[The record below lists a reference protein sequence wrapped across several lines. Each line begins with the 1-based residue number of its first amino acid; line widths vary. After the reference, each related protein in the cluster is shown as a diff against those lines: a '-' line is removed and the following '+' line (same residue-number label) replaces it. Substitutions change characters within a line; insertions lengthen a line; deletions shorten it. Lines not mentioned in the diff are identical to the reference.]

1 VRPQRH
7 EMKSAATCVGI
18 VSNPQG
24 ALPQCAQ
31 TAGEADP
38 ALSPFTTAGVIDE
51 LERIAA
57 NIYDDPRFFA
67 GYSSLERFVA
77 GWDLAR
83 EQSILVRLLPL
94 APGGG
99 YLIGVWAA
107 SSRFVSPR
115 GAPRGHRRIDLRAGR
130 RALGL
135 KLSDAGSIRSA
146 LE

>member
-83 EQSILVRLLPL
+83 EQPILVRLLPL

-99 YLIGVWAA
+99 YLIGAVGGQLAFRLA
-107 SSRFVSPR
+107 E
-115 GAPRGHRRIDLRAGR
+115 GARREVTDV
-130 RALGL
+130 
-135 KLSDAGSIRSA
+135 
-146 LE
+146 